1 MMERTCGNGFPV
13 LSFFCSI
20 SPSNVM
26 DAVHRVVG
34 AALLYTHDGKEKN
47 KGTKVEVEDWL
58 RRWWRGQE
66 RRRALVND

>member
-34 AALLYTHDGKEKN
+34 AALLYTNDGKEKN
-47 KGTKVEVEDWL
+47 KGTKVEVED
-58 RRWWRGQE
+58 
-66 RRRALVND
+66 